1 MILEAAVLS
10 VRPARKS
17 DFEAAFVQAR
27 AIISA
32 MPGFLSYQLQRGI
45 DTDGRYLLLV
55 QWRTVEDHTVGFR
68 QSPQFLR
75 WRELIGPFFA
85 APTAVEHYE
94 LVSAGEP
101 VSAGQA
107 T

>member
-1 MILEAAVLS
+1 MILEAAALS
-10 VRPARKS
+10 ITPAQKS
-17 DFEAAFVQAR
+17 EFERAFVEAR

-68 QSPQFLR
+68 QSPHFLR
-75 WRELIGPFFA
+75 WRALIGPFFA
-85 APTAVEHYE
+85 APAVVEHYE
-94 LVSAGEP
+94 LVSAGP
-101 VSAGQA
+101 A